1 MTKRRIRD
9 RQSDSGFQ
17 LAGGVLQGSPID
29 AGVAGEPLTIPADI
43 IEEGEIVFRAARAE
57 LLEFGIECG
66 DLLVVERRADGHAAS
81 AELVVARIG
90 DRVFVGHWCGKH
102 RRRAVMGDAFSV
114 VAEERGLQVVGAI
127 TAIVRP
133 DGGAFTPRP

>member
-1 MTKRRIRD
+1 MKKRRVQR

-17 LAGGVLQGSPID
+17 LAGEISQGSPID
-29 AGVAGEPLTIPADI
+29 AGVAGEPLAIPADI
-43 IEEGEIVFRAARAE
+43 IDDGEIVFRAARAD
-57 LLEFGIECG
+57 LQEFGIERG
-66 DLLVVERRADGHAAS
+66 DLLVVEQRADGHASS
-81 AELVVARIG
+81 AELVIARIG
-90 DRVFVGHWCGKH
+90 DRVFVGHWWGKH

-133 DGGAFTPRP
+133 NGGTSLPRP